1 MVLTCNATF
10 NSPLDSI
17 QLTWGRPHTI
27 TTNDDGRTTIAETNT
42 GVVYTSHLTVSDI
55 GERDEGEYV
64 CTLTGIDRNGEH
76 VTVHHSITVAVSGK
90 YLLIL
95 VRVDLTGVQISFSLQ
110 DQAAVVQLH
119 IAVDLV
125 GFS

>member
-1 MVLTCNATF
+1 MVLTCNATL

-27 TTNDDGRTTIAETNT
+27 TTNDDGRTLIAETNT

-55 GERDEGEYV
+55 GERDEGEYE
-64 CTLTGIDRNGEH
+64 CTLTGIDRNGEG
-76 VTVHHSITVAVSGK
+76 VTVHQSISVIVSGK
-90 YLLIL
+90 YIPSHFRSNWCATL
-95 VRVDLTGVQISFSLQ
+95 SLQ

-119 IAVDLV
+119 IAVDLL